1 MSQHTGKAIDKSPIP
16 KEREEREAARGFLYV
31 VRYRVSLYMPAGILS
46 MMISTHLGTQFLGG
60 FAAKNNQ
67 GSHVI

>member
-31 VRYRVSLYMPAGILS
+31 VRYRVSSYMPAGVL
-46 MMISTHLGTQFLGG
+46 
-60 FAAKNNQ
+60 
-67 GSHVI
+67 